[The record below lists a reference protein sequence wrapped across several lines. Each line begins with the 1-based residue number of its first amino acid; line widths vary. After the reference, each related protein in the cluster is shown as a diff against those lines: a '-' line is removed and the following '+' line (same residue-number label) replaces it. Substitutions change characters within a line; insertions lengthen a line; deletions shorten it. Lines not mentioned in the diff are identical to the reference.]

1 MGKLVNALKAHPT
14 GFWFIFW
21 GELAERAAY
30 YGMRAILALF
40 LVDVMHFDDGKSG
53 MVASFFS
60 AGCYLLCLAGGWV
73 SDRYL
78 GKFWTIIVFTLPYLA
93 GYPLLG
99 FSTHNSEFIMYLALV
114 LLAIGPGVI
123 KPNLSPLMGS
133 MYKDKP
139 KELRSQAF
147 SWFYA
152 AINLGAGATS
162 IAIPWIRTNY
172 GFMTAFIATAVLMAF
187 AIFIFFIGKRFYPP
201 EEVKF
206 GGNKAIKAK
215 RSLEQKRADRAV
227 LARIAGIF
235 TLIIFFWSVYD
246 QTMTTWVFFTSDHI
260 NLHGLAP
267 DQLQALN
274 PWLIVALTPL
284 FNIMWVRLK
293 ITKATKKMLI
303 GFLVTAACMRVIA
316 IAGLLAGDGRTS
328 LAWIVVAY
336 IVVTLA
342 ELCISVVGLEF
353 AFAEAPEHMK
363 SQVTSFFL
371 VTVFVGD
378 IIAGFLA
385 SIYPRMDP
393 GSYFGILTAMML
405 IVSAVFYFVAK
416 NYEQGKKAIEAVT
429 TTG

>member
-60 AGCYLLCLAGGWV
+60 AGCYLLCLAGGWM

-114 LLAIGPGVI
+114 LLAIGSGVI

-246 QTMTTWVFFTSDHI
+246 QTMTTWVFFTRDHI

-284 FNIMWVRLK
+284 FNI
-293 ITKATKKMLI
+293 ID
-303 GFLVTAACMRVIA
+303 
-316 IAGLLAGDGRTS
+316 LLRINHIWYNFNG
-328 LAWIVVAY
+328 
-336 IVVTLA
+336 
-342 ELCISVVGLEF
+342 
-353 AFAEAPEHMK
+353 
-363 SQVTSFFL
+363 
-371 VTVFVGD
+371 
-378 IIAGFLA
+378 A
-385 SIYPRMDP
+385 SH
-393 GSYFGILTAMML
+393 
-405 IVSAVFYFVAK
+405 
-416 NYEQGKKAIEAVT
+416 
-429 TTG
+429 